1 MATDIYLTITN
12 IPGDSE
18 DYENK
23 DAIEIQS
30 FADGFSMPVTSERSF
45 AGSGTSGIVQ
55 FGDFTFTKLTDSAT
69 PHLLRSCWGGEH
81 HDQVVVKCYRSTG
94 PNKRV
99 CYLEIVM
106 EGCVITNVQWQANNG
121 GLPQESVSINY
132 SKIKYIYKDTDHQ
145 TGKEG
150 PQRVIT
156 YDRVTNKIALAIV
169 TGAERFVP
177 TLRKPALVVVSSDA
191 GFL

>member
-1 MATDIYLTITN
+1 MATDIYLTISK

-18 DYENK
+18 DHENK
-23 DAIEIQS
+23 NAIEIQS
-30 FADGFSMPVTSERSF
+30 FADGFTMPVTSERSF

-69 PHLLRSCWGGEH
+69 PHILKSCWGGEH

-106 EGCVITNVQWQANNG
+106 EGCVITRVEWQANNG

-132 SKIKYIYKDTDHQ
+132 SKSSTSTRTQTIKPGRKDRSGSSRTIASRTKSRSHL
-145 TGKEG
+145 
-150 PQRVIT
+150 
-156 YDRVTNKIALAIV
+156 DRY
-169 TGAERFVP
+169 
-177 TLRKPALVVVSSDA
+177 
-191 GFL
+191 